1 MAAEFASRPV
11 ATDQEIE
18 SLPALETRIFND
30 EAYRTGYRSIWLG
43 GQLYAGSS
51 A

>member
-1 MAAEFASRPV
+1 MAAELASKPV
-11 ATDQEIE
+11 TTVQAIP
-18 SLPALETRIFND
+18 SPPALETRLFND